1 MWHMRIRCFST
12 LVYGMHWFA
21 CCQCAHYA
29 NTAELHPAPLLVSCS
44 LRILSSLAVLPSV
57 IGSYGHLEHCLVKK
71 SMMWLC
77 DPLIW
82 WHFHT
87 FFEEEFNKEYLEF
100 ANGLDVEGV
109 WAVLNLNA
117 WMPKLRC
124 PWEDCRVDGQHGI
137 VETHG
142 DIDPRWMWCGFL
154 GQSLSFCGSAQ
165 DVEAVDS
172 GWTGAMLFRTLNDSM
187 LFSVNWIW

>member
-1 MWHMRIRCFST
+1 MQIRCCST

-29 NTAELHPAPLLVSCS
+29 NTAELHPEPLLLSCS

-87 FFEEEFNKEYLEF
+87 FFEEEF
-100 ANGLDVEGV
+100 DVCKWFGCWRCV
-109 WAVLNLNA
+109 SCSKLLNLNA
-117 WMPKLRC
+117 NDELNWGAHEKIAVLTANTELLKPMATLIHDEC
-124 PWEDCRVDGQHGI
+124 GVDFS
-137 VETHG
+137 
-142 DIDPRWMWCGFL
+142 DNRFL
-154 GQSLSFCGSAQ
+154 FVARHK
-165 DVEAVDS
+165 
-172 GWTGAMLFRTLNDSM
+172 M
-187 LFSVNWIW
+187 